1 MAEPIKKP
9 IREEPGVF
17 VHTDPKTRETVFTLG
32 DEEFRAASQSGV
44 EALAA
49 FRKWRKARNG

>member
-9 IREEPGVF
+9 IKEEPGVL

-32 DEEFRAASQSGV
+32 DEEFWAVTKSGA

-49 FRKWRKARNG
+49 FRAWRKANG